1 MKQALFVF
9 ATFLLVAPSVLMG
22 QDFEVVSPVDK
33 EIYRV
38 ICSNYKDSLV
48 EILNNS
54 DKDIVINA
62 EILNTDKINLGKSA
76 WLVPQKTK
84 TKLLLTVNAS
94 SFLNDTVKGKLRL
107 FTKTH
112 SDTINLSLTKK
123 TWSFVIGEG
132 CQIWNVAYADVP
144 VGDTVRQVLYAI
156 NNLGSPVKF
165 SPFGY
170 EINNDKFVEFIRPLF
185 DTAKEVETGKYFAFC
200 EVLFSPK
207 QPNVSRGGY
216 GLEAYF
222 KSIIK
227 RGGPLC
233 INIDYLRSV
242 KDPDLYKEC
251 FTVNKEPLY
260 NTGLIEGGRRSILFS
275 VKNNRLTDKLLQIDS
290 ISFKAIPNLS
300 YLVAESSLENT
311 TIPFSPKQEFSIPV
325 SVTANSYSNSNP
337 YGYMYYSFRSVN
349 DDSCTKSFDGSIG
362 IRVILPTADSIVFP
376 VDDNPYKEVIA
387 MKSSAPVF
395 RHTFHFQNTTDSLV
409 KVDNIFIKGDMTSFI
424 LESPVSYPL
433 VLSSGD
439 SLNVVIKYQGNI
451 DSTAIDSLLILS
463 TNGDTTYYEIQAL
476 RTTTSGVIESSDTT
490 VAMMLTPNPAKSIV
504 TVAIKGAGLLE
515 SAVMVDELGKEI
527 YTIGHSGQHEWKW
540 DLPADRIPSGN
551 YFIRVIGKA
560 PDGKPFVS
568 TKRLVVQ

>member
-1 MKQALFVF
+1 MKQALFIL
-9 ATFLLVAPSVLMG
+9 AAFLLVAPNIVMG
-22 QDFEVVSPVDK
+22 QDFEVVSPADN
-33 EIYRV
+33 EIFRV
-38 ICSNYKDSLV
+38 VCSDYKDSLV
-48 EILNNS
+48 EISNNTNT
-54 DKDIVINA
+54 DLLIKA
-62 EILNTDKINLGKSA
+62 EVLNTHKINLRYNS
-76 WLVPQKTK
+76 WLVPKKTK
-84 TKLLLTVNAS
+84 TKLLLVVSAN
-94 SFLNDTVKGKLRL
+94 FFPFDTGTGKLR
-107 FTKTH
+107 FYTNTH
-112 SDTINLSLTKK
+112 SDTVNINLTY
-123 TWSFVIGEG
+123 TNAFVIGGG
-132 CQIWNVAYADVP
+132 CQVRNIAYTDVP
-144 VGDTVRQVLYAI
+144 VGDTVRQVFYAI
-156 NNLGSPVKF
+156 NNLGSPVKC

-216 GLEAYF
+216 AISAYF
-222 KSIIK
+222 KNNTN
-227 RGGPLC
+227 RGDQLC
-233 INIDYLRSV
+233 VNIDYLRSV
-242 KDPDLYKEC
+242 RDPDLFNEC
-251 FTVNKEPLY
+251 FTVNEKPLY
-260 NTGLIEGGRRSILFS
+260 HLSLIEGGKRDILLF
-275 VKNNRLTDKLLQIDS
+275 VKNNRPSNKLLHIDS
-290 ISFKAIPNLS
+290 IGFKGLPNFSFLS
-300 YLVAESSLENT
+300 VISSLQNT
-311 TIPFSPKQEFSIPV
+311 TIPFIPKQELYIPV
-325 SVTANSYSNSNP
+325 TITANSYSNVNP
-337 YGYMYYSFRSVN
+337 YGYMSYSFTSVN

-362 IRVILPTADSIVFP
+362 IRVILPTAYSIVFP
-376 VDDNPYKEVIA
+376 VDDNPYKEVLA

-476 RTTTSGVIESSDTT
+476 RTTTSGVLESSETS
-490 VAMMLTPNPAKSIV
+490 VAMMLRPNPAKSVV

-527 YTIGHSGQHEWKW
+527 YAIPHSGQHEWKW

-551 YFIRVIGKA
+551 YFIRVTGKA